1 MLTFSQKFL
10 SGTEN
15 LSDIGS
21 LGHIK
26 KGYKM
31 TSLIKPDDSWDTTFQ
46 KKNIYVAFLGH
57 FLCPSLDK
65 GKMESVYS
73 VHQ

>member
-1 MLTFSQKFL
+1 MLAFSQKFL

-31 TSLIKPDDSWDTTFQ
+31 TTLIKPDDSWDTTFQ
-46 KKNIYVAFLGH
+46 KKY
-57 FLCPSLDK
+57 LCGIFRALSLPK
-65 GKMESVYS
+65 SRQG
-73 VHQ
+73 